1 MKSKSKVL
9 MAFCC
14 VPFIAA
20 CGGDGDSDLA
30 PPTFTEMDAS
40 QAALE
45 ALYDPQAARTDVPA
59 VDTATYAGYVGGA
72 LLGDGRDL
80 LGELELTADFQTT
93 AVTGSA
99 DSFADS
105 NEQAFVGSLGF
116 TGNVVFGGDSAT
128 PDSMLGTLDGF
139 LNADGTTYDTEIILD
154 TAEFK
159 GGVGAALPDAISGLA
174 TGDLLD
180 VNDPVS
186 GFILFGDFIVEKQ

>member
-9 MAFCC
+9 MALCW

-20 CGGDGDSDLA
+20 CGGDGDSVLA
-30 PPTFTEMDAS
+30 PPTFTEMEAS

-45 ALYDPQAARTDVPA
+45 ALYDPQAARTDVPV
-59 VDTATYAGYVGGA
+59 VDTSTYVGYVGGA

-80 LGELELTADFQTT
+80 LGELELTADLQTT

-99 DSFADS
+99 DNFADS

-180 VNDPVS
+180 VNAPVS